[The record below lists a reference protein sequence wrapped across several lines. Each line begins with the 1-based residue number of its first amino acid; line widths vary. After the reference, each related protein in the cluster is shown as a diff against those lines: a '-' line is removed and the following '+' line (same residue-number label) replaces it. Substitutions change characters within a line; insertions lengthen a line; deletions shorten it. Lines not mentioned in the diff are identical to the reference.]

1 MGKVFRKPKAPD
13 PVEVARAQQKVQ
25 EEIVAEQKAKDEAS
39 AEAAQVKFASSEERK
54 RQLKRKGRRTMIA
67 TPYGYLGDTTE
78 FGTTG
83 SLLT

>member
-1 MGKVFRKPKAPD
+1 MPRSRPKPPD
-13 PVEVARAQQKVQ
+13 PAKVAREQARIQA
-25 EEIVAEQKAKDEAS
+25 EIVAEQKAKEEAS
-39 AEAAQVKFASSEERK
+39 LQEAQVKFASSEERK